1 MEQVT
6 TQYSI
11 KVVKYFIIA
20 SLTWAILGMVI
31 GVILAAQ
38 LYWPI
43 LNFDSEY
50 FQFGRLRPLH
60 TSGVI
65 YGFVVHILMGTL
77 LYIAPVSYTPL
88 TLPAN

>member
-1 MEQVT
+1 MENVT

-11 KVVKYFIIA
+11 KVVKCFIIA
-20 SLTWAILGMVI
+20 SLVWAIVGMII

-38 LYWPI
+38 LYWLV
-43 LNFDSEY
+43 LNFDSQY

-65 YGFVVHILMGTL
+65 
-77 LYIAPVSYTPL
+77 
-88 TLPAN
+88 